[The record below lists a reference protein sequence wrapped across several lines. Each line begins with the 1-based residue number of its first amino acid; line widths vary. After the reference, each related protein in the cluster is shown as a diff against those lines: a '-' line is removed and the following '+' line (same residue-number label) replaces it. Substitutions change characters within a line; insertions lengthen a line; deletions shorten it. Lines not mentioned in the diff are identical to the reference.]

1 MMVGQESFVCMIVR
15 CLLTPENC
23 IYNFTVMGH
32 LHNVYPRYRGCRRR
46 VSEVQSM
53 HPEQERHAQ
62 TQRVEDKVQ
71 ELDKE
76 LRFLHWQISKI
87 EKMVRIALEQVKIIN
102 LSAP

>member
-1 MMVGQESFVCMIVR
+1 
-15 CLLTPENC
+15 
-23 IYNFTVMGH
+23 
-32 LHNVYPRYRGCRRR
+32 
-46 VSEVQSM
+46 M

-76 LRFLHWQISKI
+76 LRFLTLQISKI

>member
-1 MMVGQESFVCMIVR
+1 
-15 CLLTPENC
+15 
-23 IYNFTVMGH
+23 
-32 LHNVYPRYRGCRRR
+32 
-46 VSEVQSM
+46 M

-76 LRFLHWQISKI
+76 LRFLHLQISKI
-87 EKMVRIALEQVKIIN
+87 EKIVRIALEQVKIIN

>member
-1 MMVGQESFVCMIVR
+1 
-15 CLLTPENC
+15 
-23 IYNFTVMGH
+23 
-32 LHNVYPRYRGCRRR
+32 
-46 VSEVQSM
+46 M

-76 LRFLHWQISKI
+76 LRFLHVQISKI
-87 EKMVRIALEQVKIIN
+87 EKMLRIALEQVKIVN